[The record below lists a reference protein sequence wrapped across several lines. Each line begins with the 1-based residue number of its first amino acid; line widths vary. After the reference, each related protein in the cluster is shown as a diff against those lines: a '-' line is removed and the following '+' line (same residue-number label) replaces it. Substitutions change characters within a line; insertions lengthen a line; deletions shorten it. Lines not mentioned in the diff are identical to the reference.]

1 MKYIRYLQFNKSKI
15 LDLLLSNFKSY
26 SPDFEDFILY
36 YIFYDI
42 PNGFYIDVGAHDPNK
57 WSVTK
62 SFYDRGWHGINIDPL
77 PYKYPLFEKYRRR
90 DINLQIAAG
99 NKKGNATLNVRN
111 DCSSMLYTK
120 NENNTNIINIKVDT
134 LSNICRK
141 YVPIELQIHFC
152 KIDVE
157 RAEKLVLLGYDF
169 INYRPKIFCIESLF
183 NKRTNSSEY
192 KEWEYILTKNDYG
205 FIFKYGR
212 NRYYYD
218 KRQAYLKTKFNLIDF
233 YINKYNNKYKYRKKK

>member
-1 MKYIRYLQFNKSKI
+1 MINIRNLQFNKSKV
-15 LDLLLSNFKSY
+15 LDLLLSNFISY

-77 PYKYPLFEKYRRR
+77 PNKYPLFEKYRRR
-90 DINLQIAAG
+90 DINLQIGAG
-99 NKKGNATLNVRN
+99 NKVGHATLNVRN
-111 DCSSMLYTK
+111 DCSSMIYNK
-120 NENNTNIINIKVDT
+120 KANNTNIINIKVDT

-141 YVPIELQIHFC
+141 YVPIELQIQFC

-157 RAEKLVLLGYDF
+157 SAEKLVLLGFDF

-183 NKRTNSSEY
+183 NKKKNLSEY
-192 KEWEYILTKNDYG
+192 IEWEYILTKNDYV
-205 FIFKYGR
+205 FVFKYGR

-218 KRQAYLKTKFNLIDF
+218 KRLANLKTKFNLIEF
-233 YINKYNNKYKYRKKK
+233 YINKYKNKYRNIYR